1 MQAILTLPDFGSD
14 VSNDGSGELWRREV
28 CGVPLLIRTITTAIR
43 GGVRDLR
50 IVYHGAFP
58 SEIAETLRE
67 SKLLSALT
75 NLEFISVPHLGDDL
89 QPQWMEIARQL
100 DDEFLWLPW
109 NWVTNKHGLLSL
121 KTLDHDSSD
130 WSLPAR
136 LNRDDL
142 PFHAGSSATLPPRT
156 PEGVAVTSAAS
167 VGPAERWLVAHS
179 GKPLD
184 GIYSKFN
191 RWLCR
196 PLVRVLT
203 HTPVTPNVV
212 TLAGLAAAIL
222 GTYYFASG
230 EYLGAVI
237 GALLFFASGLL
248 DEVDGML
255 ARLKFSDSAFGTW
268 FEGHVDNL
276 SYLLLFAGITTGLY
290 NQHGP
295 RALWLGAA
303 TIFGVGFSVAVICW
317 QRKRSTDA
325 DRPNEYLGN
334 VYKLLDNDRANWI
347 SRSVRQVQFLIK
359 KGVFIHYV
367 LLFTLLGWLPAMM
380 WFAAVG
386 GNLTWI
392 GALYY
397 SRRFFRRPRP
407 GAEALRFQFTAKENS

>member
-1 MQAILTLPDFGSD
+1 MQAILALPVFSAGK
-14 VSNDGSGELWRREV
+14 SNDRANELWRHEV
-28 CGVPLLIRTITTAIR
+28 CGVPLITRIIATATR
-43 GGVRDLR
+43 AGVRDVLL
-50 IVYHGAFP
+50 VYHGAFP
-58 SEIAETLRE
+58 SEIAKTVRE
-67 SKLLSALT
+67 GQLSSALAT
-75 NLEFISVPHLGDDL
+75 VEFAPVAQLGDDL
-89 QPQWMEIARQL
+89 QPQWMEIAHQL

-109 NWVTNKHGLLSL
+109 NWVTNKHGLLDL
-121 KTLDHDSSD
+121 KTLDHHPTN

-136 LNRDDL
+136 LKRNSL
-142 PFHAGSSATLPPRT
+142 LFHAGSSAKHSQT
-156 PEGVAVTSAAS
+156 PEGVAVTSTAL
-167 VGPAERWLVAHS
+167 VDPAERWLVAHS

-203 HTPVTPNVV
+203 HTPVTPNAV
-212 TLAGLAAAIL
+212 TLAGLVVAIL
-222 GTYYFASG
+222 GTYFFTSG
-230 EYLGAVI
+230 GYLGTVI

-248 DEVDGML
+248 DEVDGMV

-290 NQHGP
+290 RQHGP

-303 TIFGVGFSVAVICW
+303 TLFGAVFSVAVICW
-317 QRKRSTDA
+317 QRKRSTHA

-347 SRSVRQVQFLIK
+347 SRAVRHVQFLIK

-367 LLFTLLGWLPAMM
+367 LLFTVLGWLPALM

-392 GALYY
+392 GTLYY
-397 SRRFFRRPRP
+397 SRRFFRRPSPRLETLGFP
-407 GAEALRFQFTAKENS
+407 ITAKENS

>member
-1 MQAILTLPDFGSD
+1 MLT
-14 VSNDGSGELWRREV
+14 
-28 CGVPLLIRTITTAIR
+28 RTIATATR
-43 GGVRDLR
+43 AGVRNLL
-50 IVYHGAFP
+50 VVFHGAFP
-58 SEIAETLRE
+58 SQVAKAIRE
-67 SKLLSALT
+67 SKLLAALST
-75 NLEFISVPHLGDDL
+75 VEFVPVAELGDDL
-89 QPQWMEIARQL
+89 QPQWMEIAPQL
-100 DDEFLWLPW
+100 EDEFLWLPW
-109 NWVTNKHGLLSL
+109 NWVTNKHGLLHL
-121 KTLDHDSSD
+121 KTLDHYPAD

-136 LNRDDL
+136 LRRDSL
-142 PFHAGSSATLPPRT
+142 LFCAASAWDSQT
-156 PEGVAVTSAAS
+156 PDGVAVTSAAS

-196 PLVRVLT
+196 PLVRILT
-203 HTPVTPNVV
+203 HTPVTPNAV
-212 TLAGLAAAIL
+212 TVAGLLVAIL
-222 GTYYFASG
+222 GTYFFASG
-230 EYLGAVI
+230 EYLATVI

-255 ARLKFSDSAFGTW
+255 ARLKFSDSPFGTW

-276 SYLLLFAGITTGLY
+276 SYLLLFAGITAGLY
-290 NQHGP
+290 RQHGP
-295 RALWLGAA
+295 AALWLGAA
-303 TIFGVGFSVAVICW
+303 TLFGALLSVAVICW
-317 QRKRSTDA
+317 QRKRSTHA

-347 SRSVRQVQFLIK
+347 SLAVRNVQFLIK

-367 LLFTLLGWLPAMM
+367 LLFTVLGWLPALM

-397 SRRFFRRPRP
+397 SRRFFRRPSP
-407 GAEALRFQFTAKENS
+407 AVETLGFPITAKENS